1 MRKLFAKKSIC
12 TVICAM
18 LCVATLFAV
27 IPVGTSAATPTASV
41 SYDYASGLG
50 STNVA
55 NAAYTANGTSYNDQ
69 SKLEL
74 RAGADGGKYAVFFP
88 NYDGN
93 NPAHGFVTVPI
104 TKVNFADS
112 VRTSTV
118 ESVNAK
124 YLLFEMDFTTESE
137 YINGLT
143 MNFQGRYHTESKDNP
158 VSASTYFQILKDSN
172 GFYIKTPNA
181 VTRLP
186 DETGVWSRLS
196 ILVDIPQDNTDAAAS
211 KTRANFYLNGK
222 LIDSGV
228 QIFSA
233 SATLFSEVRINQ
245 PINTPVNK
253 TQTFCFDNVL
263 AKTYDEDAE
272 IASILSENKD
282 LTGFSGSTWTDGYVF
297 PSVRAMFDVD
307 GKKYGSVPEVM
318 AALKGGET
326 VTVLRDVPDVLDI
339 VCAITLKNPDGY
351 SINYN
356 ANGMT
361 EIKDGTTTV
370 FYDQFE
376 SVTVKWHIGDEV
388 IEETYTSL
396 EKATFKG
403 TYPETKVVDGVVY
416 CATGFSDKDGGEVLS
431 DLGYVS
437 ATNNE
442 FWLVYSAP
450 LASVTRTDGSVVY
463 LYAVAEVEAAIAN
476 STLGDNILLYSDI
489 TLSSFNFKKKVSFTL
504 DLGGHTL
511 TQASNAPNHLFIL
524 QGSDSSLTV
533 RNGNVSLVK
542 NIVFI
547 QQDCTGISATIEN
560 LNIISSMAAIADVRS
575 GEFTIKGCTASF
587 GGSLVT
593 AFGGT
598 DNENGPTIL
607 FEDCTLTVGTA
618 LVSTATKDAATRK
631 YSGVIIKNSTVS
643 ATTVVG
649 AGYCNKI
656 AVEGGSLDCSILVA
670 CGAEDVDVSFGV
682 NTVIKCSRFSTT
694 QGGECTFTVGEGL
707 ALANN
712 SDCYIVTD
720 NYANITWSVG
730 TEYVTEAWVKGV
742 TPVCPFEIPEA
753 NATVKYTFDEIVPAD
768 EDKLYTLVAVPAFTP
783 MMNIS
788 LSLDF
793 DLGIYLPAQADIVS
807 VTIAGITHTYEEP
820 LYVDIGG
827 IAYKKYTFYGITPE
841 RACDR
846 VLLELV
852 LSGGD
857 FTVEA
862 NYEISLVGYVKTIL
876 SGGYSQEAEMLA
888 AAVADYIDK
897 AYIYTG
903 KEADTAYAELRAL
916 SEAYNLEMAVR
927 TPEGEVFDMSAV
939 SGAVASARFVLDSDL
954 AVRFELNGGY
964 TGRLKIAHYRD
975 GELCSTEINVVN
987 GRYRGREYIDI
998 TLDAADLCKKISF
1011 AISDGKGGY
1020 LEGGYSLYT
1029 YIDAMKGK
1037 DTKLDALLRSL
1048 YSYSVAADAYKATKA

>member
-1 MRKLFAKKSIC
+1 MKKTLSTVLCLLLC
-12 TVICAM
+12 TVVCLSVLPTRAS
-18 LCVATLFAV
+18 
-27 IPVGTSAATPTASV
+27 SAAATSTTF
-41 SYDYASGLG
+41 YDYKSSLTG
-50 STNVA
+50 TTVA
-55 NAAYTANGTSYNDQ
+55 NVEFTENGTKRKDQ

-74 RAGADGGKYAVFFP
+74 REGADGGKYAVFYP
-88 NYDGN
+88 NYDGK
-93 NPAHGFVTVPI
+93 NPAHGFATVAFPQ
-104 TKVNFADS
+104 VNFADS
-112 VRTSTV
+112 PITTAV
-118 ESVNAK
+118 ESVNAR
-124 YLLFEMDFTTESE
+124 YFILEMDFTTESE
-137 YINGLT
+137 YINGLDL
-143 MNFQGRYHTESKDNP
+143 MFIARNH
-158 VSASTYFQILKDSN
+158 STGADKPATSNKIFEILKDSN
-172 GFYIKTPNA
+172 GFYLRTLNKT
-181 VTRLP
+181 VYLP
-186 DETGVWSRLS
+186 KDRGVWQRLS
-196 ILVDIPQDNTDAAAS
+196 IIAEIPQTNQASAAAEMRFS
-211 KTRANFYLNGK
+211 LYLDGK
-222 LIDSGV
+222 LIDSN
-228 QIFSA
+228 IPAFA
-233 SATLFSEVRINQ
+233 SAGHYMSQLRINQ
-245 PINTPVNK
+245 DQNAEVSK

-263 AKTYDEDAE
+263 IKTFGENAE
-272 IASILSENKD
+272 IASLLS
-282 LTGFSGSTWTDGYVF
+282 SGSDLVNFSESNWTENYTF
-297 PSVRAMFDVD
+297 PSVRALFDVD
-307 GKKYGSVPEVM
+307 GKKYGSVPELE

-339 VCAITLKNPDGY
+339 TSPITLKNPSGY
-351 SINYN
+351 KINYN

-370 FYDQFE
+370 FYGQFE

-416 CATGFSDKDGGEVLS
+416 CATGFSNKDGGDVLS

-437 ATNNE
+437 TTNNE

-450 LASVTRTDGSVVY
+450 LASVTHTDGSAVY
-463 LYAVAEVEAAIAN
+463 LYAVTEVEAAITN
-476 STLGDNILLYSDI
+476 STPGDNILLYSDI
-489 TLSSFNFKKKVSFTL
+489 TLSSFNFTKKVSFTL

-511 TQASNAPNHLFIL
+511 TQASNASNHIFIL
-524 QGSDSSLTV
+524 QGSDSSITV
-533 RNGNVSLVK
+533 KNGNVSLVK

-547 QQDCTGISATIEN
+547 QQDLTGISATLEN
-560 LNIISSMAAIADVRS
+560 LNILSSVMAVADVRS
-575 GEFTIKGCTASF
+575 GEFTVKGCTASY
-587 GGSLVT
+587 GGSLIT

-607 FEDCTLTVGTA
+607 FEDCTITAGTA

-631 YSGVIIKNSTVS
+631 YSSVIIKNSTVT
-643 ATTVVG
+643 ATTVIG

-656 AVEGGSLDCSILVA
+656 AVEGGSLDCSLLVA
-670 CGAEDVDVSFGV
+670 CGTEDVDVSLGK

-694 QGGECTFTVGEGL
+694 QGGECTFTVGEGF
-707 ALANN
+707 ALANGT
-712 SDCYIVTD
+712 DGYIVTD

-753 NATVKYTFDEIVPAD
+753 NATVKYTFEQIVPAD
-768 EDKLYTLVAVPAFTP
+768 EDKLYTLATVPAFTP

-820 LYVDIGG
+820 LYVNIGG

-846 VLLELV
+846 ILLELV

-903 KEADTAYAELRAL
+903 KEADTAYAELKAL

-927 TPEGEVFDMSAV
+927 TPTGEVFDMSAV

-998 TLDAADLCKKISF
+998 TLDAADLCKRISF